1 MEKVDSGYEWMKN
14 VSREIDTLIK
24 CEKKMLEI
32 KNTITD
38 EECLWWAH
46 HRVGTI
52 QLRKE

>member
-32 KNTITD
+32 KNIVISMETAFVHQT
-38 EECLWWAH
+38 
-46 HRVGTI
+46 
-52 QLRKE
+52 

>member
-32 KNTITD
+32 KNIVISMEIAFVQQTYKGQ
-38 EECLWWAH
+38 
-46 HRVGTI
+46 RNN
-52 QLRKE
+52 